1 MPRQS
6 NASAYDWLTAEDV
19 VRHALAAYYS
29 ACRNAD
35 AGAAAFPDE
44 PSYTDPA
51 DASWANSCRVGL
63 GEQIAQDL
71 EVRLLAHAE
80 KQGIEWGAQRVDK
93 FSADTPI
100 PRVSLAFGELS
111 PNLHRAKLR
120 ALNVDNLYK
129 SRPWFEWEW
138 LALQELLTIR
148 HVFRHGLPFA
158 SCTQLVS
165 INQPQHDDA
174 PPFPQTA

>member
-29 ACRNAD
+29 ASRNAD

-93 FSADTPI
+93 FSADTTI
-100 PRVSLAFGELS
+100 PRVFFRIQRVISESTSFPVEAVERRRPLQVSPLA
-111 PNLHRAKLR
+111 
-120 ALNVDNLYK
+120 
-129 SRPWFEWEW
+129 
-138 LALQELLTIR
+138 
-148 HVFRHGLPFA
+148 
-158 SCTQLVS
+158 
-165 INQPQHDDA
+165 
-174 PPFPQTA
+174 